1 MTTENIMT
9 SHVFTLRP
17 TETVAD
23 ALHLMHREHV
33 RNLPVVDETGTFVGL
48 FGVRR
53 LSRLLLPEAALDLG
67 RYSVSDLHF
76 LPDETV
82 QMTDRWQE
90 ISRKP
95 VEDFLEKEKK
105 LVFCTPDTA
114 FPELL
119 ALLEESKDTSLPVII
134 LEGDTRKLV
143 GIVSAWD
150 VLEGIIMKLLVKVTD
165 SDKPSAH
172 DEGPESNPSSTEI

>member
-17 TETVAD
+17 TDTVAD
-23 ALHLMHREHV
+23 ALHLMRREHV
-33 RNLPVVDETGTFVGL
+33 RNLPVVDGTGTFVGL

-53 LSRLLLPEAALDLG
+53 LSRLLLPQAALDLG

-90 ISRKP
+90 IARKP